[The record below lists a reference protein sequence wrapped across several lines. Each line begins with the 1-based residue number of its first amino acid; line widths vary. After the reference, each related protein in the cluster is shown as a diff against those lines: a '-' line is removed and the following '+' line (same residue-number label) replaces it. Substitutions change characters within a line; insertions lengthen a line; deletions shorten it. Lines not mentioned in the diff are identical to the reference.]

1 MAVSSL
7 AVSSILSACY
17 EFGGGG
23 PWVFERAE
31 VHQIVCI
38 VLHALDAR
46 VDADTFALML
56 SLNEAIGVVG
66 LVAGGVADVVGES
79 LFARFLH
86 AHLALAMFTRLSRD
100 EWGGASIVKLPCLP
114 SWYCSLIALKIITA
128 GHFFFSSL

>member
-1 MAVSSL
+1 M
-7 AVSSILSACY
+7 
-17 EFGGGG
+17 
-23 PWVFERAE
+23 
-31 VHQIVCI
+31 
-38 VLHALDAR
+38 LHALATR
-46 VDADTFALML
+46 VAADTFALML
-56 SLNEAIGVVG
+56 LLIEAMVVVRI
-66 LVAGGVADVVGES
+66 VAGGVAAVVVGES